1 MTAQLREITHT
12 RQVPGEPR
20 RRWFSSDAL
29 DLVVWFGDDGG
40 IVGFQLCYDKLHAE
54 RALTWWARGHRLQ
67 HMAVDDGEPGGM
79 RHKSSPVLVPDGVLD
94 ASKVLADFRA
104 AAHEL
109 PPAIVAVVVA
119 QLGNGAPPGR

>member
-1 MTAQLREITHT
+1 MTALLREVTHV

-29 DLVVWFGDDGG
+29 DLVVWLGDDEA
-40 IVGFQLCYDKLHAE
+40 IVGFQLCYDKLRAE
-54 RALTWWARGHRLQ
+54 RALTWWAHGHRLQ

-94 ASKVLADFRA
+94 APTLLAEFRA
-104 AAHEL
+104 AAGEL
-109 PPAIVAVVVA
+109 PPAIVAAVVA
-119 QLGNGAPPGR
+119 QLGDIAPRP